1 MNHGLEELGRRAV
14 AAGWLWLPGAAD
26 TNGGRVVK
34 RLTPSVSVNVWN
46 GVRAIPLA
54 RPSIRYARPNGGASW
69 YDEADFTKNGPSG
82 LMALI
87 PDFADRATVAC
98 LEGLVIEAWD
108 APLMYVEPCGGVF
121 EHFRFEVRNLLGRVA
136 DGYPVQAFV
145 GISAPTKVEA
155 LVLALE
161 RAPRKVAK

>member
-14 AAGWLWLPGAAD
+14 ACPAWRWMPGVAD
-26 TNGGRVVK
+26 TRGGRVVE
-34 RLTPSVSVNVWN
+34 RLMFAG
-46 GVRAIPLA
+46 GVKLDN
-54 RPSIRYARPNGGASW
+54 PSIRYAGPNGGASW
-69 YDEADFTKNGPSG
+69 HGERFFATHGPSG
-82 LMALI
+82 FMALT
-87 PDFADRATVAC
+87 PDFADRATIGC

-108 APLMYVEPCGGVF
+108 APLMYVEPCGGAF
-121 EHFRFEVRNLLGRVA
+121 EPIRYEVRNLLGRIA

-161 RAPRKVAK
+161 RAPRR

>member
-14 AAGWLWLPGAAD
+14 AAGWRWTHGARYISRKGAGRITAD
-26 TNGGRVVK
+26 DEHGVK
-34 RLTPSVSVNVWN
+34 MR
-46 GVRAIPLA
+46 
-54 RPSIRYARPNGGASW
+54 
-69 YDEADFTKNGPSG
+69 DESAFG
-82 LMALI
+82 LRQWDAY

-121 EHFRFEVRNLLGRVA
+121 EHFRFEVRNLLGRIA

-145 GISAPTKVEA
+145 GISGPTKVDA
-155 LVLALE
+155 LVNALE